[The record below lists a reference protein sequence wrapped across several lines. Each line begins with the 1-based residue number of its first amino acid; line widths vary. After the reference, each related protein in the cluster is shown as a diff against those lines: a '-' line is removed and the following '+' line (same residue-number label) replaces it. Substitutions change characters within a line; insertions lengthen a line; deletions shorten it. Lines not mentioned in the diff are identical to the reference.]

1 MTTIQMF
8 LSIVSGIIVG
18 FVLGLL
24 GGGGSILVVPL
35 LLYVV
40 GIKDTHVVIG
50 TTVSAVAIK
59 SMQILFHTYEPAQ
72 CAVESGNH
80 FCRTR
85 CHECAYYGTACRF
98 SAITRQTVV
107 LSFSFA
113 DGFGNI
119 IFPTDGTLMAGL
131 AIAGMPWIK

>member
-1 MTTIQMF
+1 MTMIQVF

-40 GIKDTHVVIG
+40 GMKDPHVVIG
-50 TTVSAVAIK
+50 TTASAVAIK
-59 SMQILFHTYEPAQ
+59 SIHTYEPAQ
-72 CAVESGNH
+72 CAVESDNH

-98 SAITRQTVV
+98 SAITCQTVV

-113 DGFGNI
+113 DGLGNI
-119 IFPTDGTLMAGL
+119 IFPTGGTLMAGL